1 MTSVIEKLREKIKH
15 SIEEKVRKA
24 HVKSKTGAAEFS
36 GRSKSNSLQEGGATA
51 EVRKSKLKRKTKLV
65 LPGKG
70 KAEAASPSAKLMKYQ
85 LPISPFKGRSLGFD
99 ALKRRGKE
107 SGYLRVK
114 IGLISS
120 LHLRAATFRRR
131 WTWRTPLCVDCSFSE
146 QNSGCVAS

>member
-1 MTSVIEKLREKIKH
+1 MYKLFIMIPWHFQEPNPLNWTHCAMSSFRLLKMSRLPQMSPFWGDLVPSSLYRNQKRIDLA
-15 SIEEKVRKA
+15 SN
-24 HVKSKTGAAEFS
+24 GL
-36 GRSKSNSLQEGGATA
+36 GRARQ
-51 EVRKSKLKRKTKLV
+51 KLH
-65 LPGKG
+65 LPL
-70 KAEAASPSAKLMKYQ
+70 AKLMKYQ